1 MLPARGIYS
10 RSSKVFFFLF
20 IFPPV
25 RHPKGK
31 EQRDWSRVLLM
42 TRWWLC
48 KSPGPCSFLRQV
60 STGTAPWRKEEKPVQ
75 EERGKPNGEFLS
87 ERTSVGYSFHSKA
100 EPTASYVYDL
110 QTYSEYEH
118 SCFDY
123 VEHPQLK
130 T

>member
-10 RSSKVFFFLF
+10 RSSKVFFYLF

-48 KSPGPCSFLRQV
+48 KSPGPCSSLRQV

-87 ERTSVGYSFHSKA
+87 ECTSVGYSFHSKA
-100 EPTASYVYDL
+100 YSL
-110 QTYSEYEH
+110 QPAMYMICKHTVSTSIPVSIMLNIH
-118 SCFDY
+118 N
-123 VEHPQLK
+123 
-130 T
+130 